1 MLVIGFDQIS
11 HYNLCLLYP
20 FVPQQDPPEDAVV
33 SVCGHVFC
41 NQCISEHLT
50 GDDNQCPATNCK
62 ARLSMSSV
70 FSKATLSCSL
80 SDKANDGLLG
90 CSDPE
95 VEGYE
100 PCSQSQPCD
109 SSKIKAA
116 LEVLNSLCKPQGHAS
131 KNIST
136 QINSEEHSD
145 CPGDSDTN
153 KEKSSNDFLE
163 SQKVS
168 GDGSSNDSIVREKAI
183 VFSQW
188 TRMLDLL
195 EACLKN
201 SSIQYRRLDGTMSVV
216 ARDKAVKDFNTLPEV
231 CEVEDPLFE

>member
-1 MLVIGFDQIS
+1 MF
-11 HYNLCLLYP
+11 
-20 FVPQQDPPEDAVV
+20 
-33 SVCGHVFC
+33 
-41 NQCISEHLT
+41 T
-50 GDDNQCPATNCK
+50 
-62 ARLSMSSV
+62 
-70 FSKATLSCSL
+70 KATLSFTL
-80 SDKANDGLLG
+80 SGVASESLLG
-90 CSDPE
+90 CSGSE

-100 PCSQSQPCD
+100 PCSQCQPCD

-116 LEVLNSLCKPQGHAS
+116 LEVLTSLGKPQGHAS
-131 KNIST
+131 ENNSM
-136 QINSEEHSD
+136 QITSEEHGVFSGNSD
-145 CPGDSDTN
+145 GN
-153 KEKSSNDFLE
+153 KE

-168 GDGSSNDSIVREKAI
+168 RDGSSGDSIVAFREKAI

-231 CEVEDPLFE
+231 CEVVDSLIA